1 MIVSHSH
8 RFIFIKTRKVA
19 GTSVELFLSQFCGE
33 EDILTTLGSDEKLRE
48 SMGARNYW
56 VSGTRRG
63 NRLVRGWWTLL
74 GRPATGYRGFF
85 PHMPAYEIRR
95 LLGEETWNSYFKFTI
110 ERNPWDRQVSLYH
123 WHYHDRER
131 KPSFDLFIRSPFHRK
146 VSKNFDTYAIGG
158 KVAADYVCRYETL
171 DGDLATVLKQLGIDE
186 AVALPRAK
194 GKHRSERAWRDYYT
208 PRTRDIVGRW
218 YAREIDAFGYSF

>member
-33 EDILTTLGSDEKLRE
+33 EDIVTTLGPDEKLRE
-48 SMGARNYW
+48 GMGARNYW

-74 GRPATGYRGFF
+74 GRPANGYRGFY
-85 PHMPAYEIRR
+85 PHIPAYEIRR

-146 VSKNFDTYAIGG
+146 ISSNFDTCASGG
-158 KVAADYVCRYETL
+158 KVAAD
-171 DGDLATVLKQLGIDE
+171 
-186 AVALPRAK
+186 
-194 GKHRSERAWRDYYT
+194 
-208 PRTRDIVGRW
+208 
-218 YAREIDAFGYSF
+218 

>member
-1 MIVSHSH
+1 
-8 RFIFIKTRKVA
+8 
-19 GTSVELFLSQFCGE
+19 
-33 EDILTTLGSDEKLRE
+33 
-48 SMGARNYW
+48 MGARNYW

-74 GRPATGYRGFF
+74 GRPANGYRGFY

-146 VSKNFDTYAIGG
+146 ISRNFNTYAIGG

-171 DGDLATVLKQLGIDE
+171 DDDLATVLKQLGIDE

-218 YAREIDAFGYSF
+218 YAREIAAFDYSF